1 MSAPDKFRDRL
12 VQLTLTRLAGVA
24 VVALGFV
31 LIVVERLPLAAHT
44 LGVLLVLAGLG
55 WVLLA
60 QRRLRRR
67 WDRDD
72 A

>member
-24 VVALGFV
+24 VAALGFV

>member
-1 MSAPDKFRDRL
+1 VSAPDKFRDRL

-24 VVALGFV
+24 IAAIGFG
-31 LIVVERLPLAAHT
+31 LIVVERLPYPVHA
-44 LGVLLVLAGLG
+44 LGILLVLAGLG

-67 WDRDD
+67 WDGED